1 MANTGKKRSWAR
13 GKGSTSGMKTSASRS
28 SSGSTTGSAAGA
40 RSSHHSSK
48 LRKTHTRR
56 HHSFS
61 DDLLDI
67 MDGRKVRIDTGSDL
81 FQQEVQIRTKAK
93 APMNPKDRIKMQF
106 HSWKH
111 RRLWNSKTTK
121 AELELT
127 GVLPT
132 STLAPEFSTEDGSLA
147 ASAISIAPV
156 SNTSNTAN
164 DANTA
169 VNDATTAAFSMAKSS
184 RRQFTVTKMKKPTT
198 VSEKILHKIVNP
210 DDFSYTPNTY
220 IVKYVNWSYKAGFFI
235 VFLSF
240 LALFIFIIFVFGLLL
255 KWAGEAQPHCIVVA
269 GDQFGTN
276 EGTTLADGFALS
288 WTTFSTVGY
297 GAVYTATGNDEN
309 FSQHSCALI
318 TILCT
323 AESFIGLLY
332 AGICTAIMF
341 GKIGRIQ
348 SHAQVTFSDVMCV
361 EYGKEVE
368 PPSQLPLPQST
379 HSSRHTRVFSIPKT
393 TTGLRKSQFRNHV
406 GMPLDANEAVI
417 DEADEENG
425 EDESSRDTG
434 EGKSNHGLS
443 EEDENTYTDDNS
455 NENDYDDESY
465 DSNNMD
471 GSPMNV
477 RSRRKR
483 ILCPVLRFQLVNQ
496 LANDPG
502 GEILDAHL
510 NFMARKEKESYPYEP
525 IARFL
530 KVELEEA
537 NHPFFN
543 RVWHGRHVLNEDSP
557 LVSMVARQRIREN
570 DGYWPSDLN
579 DPDSVRSHLRF
590 SSVIVTMTGISS
602 ISAESVQIS
611 KRYYHHDVVIGYQ
624 FAPLLYKTNDAD
636 KLRVDMTL
644 INDVVEQQWSVGEML
659 TEKEL
664 NRPSLRENQI
674 SW

>member
-1 MANTGKKRSWAR
+1 M
-13 GKGSTSGMKTSASRS
+13 
-28 SSGSTTGSAAGA
+28 
-40 RSSHHSSK
+40 H
-48 LRKTHTRR
+48 
-56 HHSFS
+56 
-61 DDLLDI
+61 
-67 MDGRKVRIDTGSDL
+67 V
-81 FQQEVQIRTKAK
+81 
-93 APMNPKDRIKMQF
+93 
-106 HSWKH
+106 
-111 RRLWNSKTTK
+111 
-121 AELELT
+121 
-127 GVLPT
+127 
-132 STLAPEFSTEDGSLA
+132 
-147 ASAISIAPV
+147 
-156 SNTSNTAN
+156 
-164 DANTA
+164 
-169 VNDATTAAFSMAKSS
+169 
-184 RRQFTVTKMKKPTT
+184 
-198 VSEKILHKIVNP
+198 
-210 DDFSYTPNTY
+210 
-220 IVKYVNWSYKAGFFI
+220 
-235 VFLSF
+235 VFL
-240 LALFIFIIFVFGLLL
+240 LY
-255 KWAGEAQPHCIVVA
+255 P
-269 GDQFGTN
+269 
-276 EGTTLADGFALS
+276 
-288 WTTFSTVGY
+288 STVGY

-368 PPSQLPLPQST
+368 PSSPLPQSS
-379 HSSRHTRVFSIPKT
+379 HGGRDSNRYPRIFSIPKT
-393 TTGLRKSQFRNHV
+393 TSGLRKSQFKNHV
-406 GMPLDANEAVI
+406 GVPLDTNEAVI
-417 DEADEENG
+417 NEADEEKD
-425 EDESSRDTG
+425 EDESSRATG
-434 EGKSNHGLS
+434 DGKSNHGLS
-443 EEDENTYTDDNS
+443 EEDENTYTDENS
-455 NENDYDDESY
+455 NENEYDDESY
-465 DSNNMD
+465 DSTSIE
-471 GSPMNV
+471 GSSLDV
-477 RSRRKR
+477 RSKRKR

-510 NFMARKEKESYPYEP
+510 NFMVRKEKESYPYEP

-579 DPDSVRSHLRF
+579 DPDSVRLHLRF

-644 INDVVEQQWSVGEML
+644 INDVVEQEWSVGEIL

>member
-1 MANTGKKRSWAR
+1 M
-13 GKGSTSGMKTSASRS
+13 
-28 SSGSTTGSAAGA
+28 
-40 RSSHHSSK
+40 
-48 LRKTHTRR
+48 
-56 HHSFS
+56 
-61 DDLLDI
+61 
-67 MDGRKVRIDTGSDL
+67 
-81 FQQEVQIRTKAK
+81 
-93 APMNPKDRIKMQF
+93 
-106 HSWKH
+106 
-111 RRLWNSKTTK
+111 
-121 AELELT
+121 
-127 GVLPT
+127 
-132 STLAPEFSTEDGSLA
+132 
-147 ASAISIAPV
+147 
-156 SNTSNTAN
+156 
-164 DANTA
+164 
-169 VNDATTAAFSMAKSS
+169 
-184 RRQFTVTKMKKPTT
+184 
-198 VSEKILHKIVNP
+198 
-210 DDFSYTPNTY
+210 
-220 IVKYVNWSYKAGFFI
+220 
-235 VFLSF
+235 
-240 LALFIFIIFVFGLLL
+240 
-255 KWAGEAQPHCIVVA
+255 
-269 GDQFGTN
+269 
-276 EGTTLADGFALS
+276 
-288 WTTFSTVGY
+288 GY

-361 EYGKEVE
+361 EYGKEAE
-368 PPSQLPLPQST
+368 PPSPLPQSS
-379 HSSRHTRVFSIPKT
+379 HGGGNSSRHNRIFSIPKST
-393 TTGLRKSQFRNHV
+393 SGLRKSQFSNHV
-406 GMPLDANEAVI
+406 GIPLDANEAVI
-417 DEADEENG
+417 NEADEE
-425 EDESSRDTG
+425 EDEDEMSRDTG
-434 EGKSNHGLS
+434 EGRSSHGVS
-443 EEDENTYTDDNS
+443 EEDESTNADENS
-455 NENDYDDESY
+455 NENDYDEESY
-465 DSNNMD
+465 DSTSIE
-471 GSPMNV
+471 GSSSTV
-477 RSRRKR
+477 RSKRKR

-510 NFMARKEKESYPYEP
+510 NFMVRKEKESYPYEP

-579 DPDSVRSHLRF
+579 DPDSVRSNLRF

-624 FAPLLYKTNDAD
+624 FAPLLYKNNDTD

-659 TEKEL
+659 TDKEL
-664 NRPSLRENQI
+664 NRPSLRASQI